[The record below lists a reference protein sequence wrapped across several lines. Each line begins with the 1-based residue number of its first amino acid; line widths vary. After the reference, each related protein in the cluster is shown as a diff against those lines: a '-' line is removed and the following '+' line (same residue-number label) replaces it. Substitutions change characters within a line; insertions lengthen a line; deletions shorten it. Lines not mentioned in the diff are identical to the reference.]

1 MSACLRPENLEDA
14 LASLSERPH
23 RILAGGT
30 DVYPADAAA
39 VGWGKPGIDHPDA
52 LPILDVSALDA
63 LSGIRRFPDRIE
75 IGALVTW
82 TEAIESDLPAW
93 FDGVRLAA
101 REVGGRQIQNRGT
114 LAGNLC
120 NASPAADGVPALLVL
135 DARVRLQSR
144 GGSRELPLVCN
155 NTVSGPP
162 APLVRNKTVP
172 RPSTALAGAPAIPR
186 QRSPLEGFITGNRRT
201 RLRPDELMT
210 AIVIPSP
217 AADARSTFLKLGAR
231 RYLVISIAMVAA
243 CLELK
248 EGRIRDARVAVGA
261 CSEVAQRLKGLEAR
275 LQGVPAAEAPD
286 MVRDEDFASL
296 SPMDDVRA
304 SASYRRH
311 GARVLVHRA
320 LDALTCSE
328 EAGRRGLDT
337 PGRSEEAGRQ
347 GPDAPGGPEDT
358 GRRAPGEPARPED
371 AERQA
376 LGAPARSEG
385 AGRQALGAPARS
397 EGAGRQALGASARSE
412 GAGRQALDA
421 PVRSEDARR
430 QALGAPARSEGAGR
444 QTLDAPA
451 RSEGAGR

>member
-1 MSACLRPENLEDA
+1 MSACLRPKNLEDA

-63 LSGIRRFPDRIE
+63 LSGIRRFPDRVE

-135 DARVRLQSR
+135 DAHVRLQRR
-144 GGSRELPLVCN
+144 GGSREL
-155 NTVSGPP
+155 
-162 APLVRNKTVP
+162 PLVRNKTVP
-172 RPSTALAGAPAIPR
+172 RPSTALAGGRPR
-186 QRSPLEGFITGNRRT
+186 QRTPLEGFITGNRRT

-248 EGRIRDARVAVGA
+248 EGRIRDARLAVGA
-261 CSEVAQRLKGLEAR
+261 CSEVAQRLKGLETR

-296 SPMDDVRA
+296 SPIDDLRA

-311 GARVLVHRA
+311 GARVLVRRA

-347 GPDAPGGPEDT
+347 GPDAPGSPEDT
-358 GRRAPGEPARPED
+358 GCRALGEPARPED

-376 LGAPARSEG
+376 PDAPARSEG
-385 AGRQALGAPARS
+385 MERQALGASARS
-397 EGAGRQALGASARSE
+397 EGARRQALGASARSE

-444 QTLDAPA
+444 QALDAPA